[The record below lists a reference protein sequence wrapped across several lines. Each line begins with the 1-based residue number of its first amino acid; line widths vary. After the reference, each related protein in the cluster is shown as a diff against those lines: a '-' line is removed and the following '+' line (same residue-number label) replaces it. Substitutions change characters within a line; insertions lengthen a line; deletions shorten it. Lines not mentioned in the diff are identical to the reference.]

1 MMKIKSSGRKRVW
14 FLSYPKITV
23 FLIAVVV
30 AYFIFRN
37 PFVIFK
43 IAAINGERYIGSFIA
58 GLVYSFGF
66 TSPFATGFF
75 LTIAHSN
82 PLLFAI
88 FGGFGALLA
97 DLFIF
102 HIVRV
107 SFMDEFTRLEHTK
120 GFRWFERLLCR
131 TVPVKLHT
139 LLLFIVAFVFIASPL
154 PDEIG
159 VTLIAGFTSIS
170 HRGIAIVSFIANTLG
185 IFVLLSI

>member
-1 MMKIKSSGRKRVW
+1 MKKGIVRKSSWLFR
-14 FLSYPKITV
+14 YPKITV
-23 FLIAVVV
+23 FLMAIVVS
-30 AYFIFRN
+30 YFIFRN

-43 IAAINGERYIGSFIA
+43 IAAINGERYIGVFIA
-58 GLVYSFGF
+58 GLFYSFGF
-66 TSPFATGFF
+66 TAPFATGFF
-75 LTIAHSN
+75 LTIAHSK

-88 FGGFGALLA
+88 FGGLGALLA

-120 GFRWFERLLCR
+120 GFRWFERLLYR
-131 TVPVKLHT
+131 AVPVKLHT
-139 LLLFIVAFVFIASPL
+139 LLLFLVAFVFIASPL

-170 HRGIAIVSFIANTLG
+170 HKGLAVVSFLANSLG
-185 IFVLLSI
+185 IFVFLSV

>member
-1 MMKIKSSGRKRVW
+1 MKKGIVRKSSWLFR
-14 FLSYPKITV
+14 YPKITV
-23 FLIAVVV
+23 FLMAIVVS
-30 AYFIFRN
+30 YFIFRN

-43 IAAINGERYIGSFIA
+43 IAAINGERYIGVFIA
-58 GLVYSFGF
+58 GLFYSFGF
-66 TSPFATGFF
+66 TAPFATGFF
-75 LTIAHSN
+75 LTIAHSK

-88 FGGFGALLA
+88 FGGLGALLA

-120 GFRWFERLLCR
+120 GFRWFERLLYR
-131 TVPVKLHT
+131 IVPVKLHT
-139 LLLFIVAFVFIASPL
+139 LLLLIVAFVFIASPL

-170 HRGIAIVSFIANTLG
+170 HRGLAVVSFLANTL
-185 IFVLLSI
+185 